1 MPDLAGDAEMHMSVA
16 AVVRHAETVNDIA
29 DKMETARGAAA
40 YVQMGAE
47 AYGQICGF
55 LPRLIDPLADR
66 AVAALGESATALRA
80 AAANLRA
87 AAAATEATDAGN
99 ARRLTGSAGRLELP
113 L

>member
-1 MPDLAGDAEMHMSVA
+1 MSVA
-16 AVVRHAETVNDIA
+16 AVIRHAATVDDIG

-55 LPRLIDPLADR
+55 LPRLIDPVADR
-66 AVAALGESATALRA
+66 AVTALGESATALRE

-87 AAAATEATDAGN
+87 AATATEAIDA
-99 ARRLTGSAGRLELP
+99 ASAQRLTDSAGRLGLP

>member
-1 MPDLAGDAEMHMSVA
+1 MAGDAEMQMSVA
-16 AVVRHAETVNDIA
+16 AVIRHAATVNDTA
-29 DKMETARGAAA
+29 DSMEAARGAAA

-55 LPRLIDPLADR
+55 LPRLIDPVADR
-66 AVAALGESATALRA
+66 AVTALGESATALRE

-87 AAAATEATDAGN
+87 VAAATEAADAAS
-99 ARRLTGSAGRLELP
+99 ARRLADSAGRLELP

>member
-1 MPDLAGDAEMHMSVA
+1 MAGDTELHMSVA
-16 AVVRHAETVNDIA
+16 AVIRHAATVDDAA

-40 YVQMGAE
+40 YVQLGAE

-55 LPRLIDPLADR
+55 LPRLIDPVADR
-66 AVAALGESATALRA
+66 VVTALGESAVALRD

-87 AAAATEATDAGN
+87 AAAATEATDAAS
-99 ARRLTGSAGRLELP
+99 ARRINHSGGRLDLP

>member
-1 MPDLAGDAEMHMSVA
+1 MLMSVA
-16 AVVRHAETVNDIA
+16 AVIRHAATVDDAA

-40 YVQMGAE
+40 YVQMGAA

-55 LPRLIDPLADR
+55 LPRLIDPVADR
-66 AVAALGESATALRA
+66 AVTALGGSATTLRE

-87 AAAATEATDAGN
+87 VAASTEATDVEN
-99 ARRLTGSAGRLELP
+99 ARRLAESAGRLELP

>member
-1 MPDLAGDAEMHMSVA
+1 MSVA
-16 AVVRHAETVNDIA
+16 AVIRHAATVDDIG

-40 YVQMGAE
+40 HVQMGAE

-55 LPRLIDPLADR
+55 LPQLIDPVADR
-66 AVAALGESATALRA
+66 AVRALGESATALRE

-87 AAAATEATDAGN
+87 AAAATETTDAAG
-99 ARRLTGSAGRLELP
+99 ARRFNDSASRLELP